1 MLNTTLKPFE
11 KYPMWVK
18 HPDHDKGNKEASR
31 SQLAPM
37 TVHNEEELK
46 AALSRGYVAP
56 EIDEK
61 MFLDMQYQA
70 YFARQIMA
78 MLMGAVNA
86 QDICMGVEAQFGQL
100 LAELESLNDHPNR
113 IDRRIEDTEAR
124 LRASIRR
131 VTADLDR
138 LKLRMKRAAPKK
150 KPAAKPRKAKA

>member
-1 MLNTTLKPFE
+1 LLNTTIKPFE
-11 KYPMWVK
+11 KYPMWLR
-18 HPDHDKGNKEASR
+18 HPDEDKGNVL
-31 SQLAPM
+31 QPV
-37 TVHNEEELK
+37 TVHNEEQLK
-46 AALSRGYVAP
+46 EYLSRGYVAP

-61 MFLDMQYQA
+61 MFLDMQYQG

-78 MLMGAVNA
+78 MMMGAAKA
-86 QDICMGVEAQFGQL
+86 QQTCMETQAEFGQL
-100 LAELESLNDHPNR
+100 KAELEHLDDHPNR

-131 VTADLDR
+131 ITNDLDR

>member
-18 HPDHDKGNKEASR
+18 HPNHGHGN
-31 SQLAPM
+31 QLAPIV
-37 TVHNEEELK
+37 VHNEEELK

-78 MLMGAVNA
+78 MLMGAVKA

-100 LAELESLNDHPNR
+100 LAELESLNDRPNR

-150 KPAAKPRKAKA
+150 KPAAKPRKVKA